1 MSEDLHEQQQL
12 VGEECDLY
20 PSITTAELNQAAW
33 LVGAE
38 VLPQRA
44 YGAAGKNVMVK
55 AICLAVKARRQ
66 GQTGLPSGEIVSGE
80 AAQEPHAF
88 LIDFVRKASRDHP
101 DFAD

>member
-1 MSEDLHEQQQL
+1 MSEQVHEQQIQA
-12 VGEECDLY
+12 EQEHDLY

-38 VLPQRA
+38 VLPQRD

-55 AICLAVKARRQ
+55 AICLAVLARHL
-66 GQTGLPSGEIVSGE
+66 GQTGLRSGEVVEGE
-80 AAQEPHAF
+80 AGKEPHAL